1 MGRFCRTLVE
11 RVNNPALAE
20 VKMAGAGEMD
30 YEMKNPSEHL
40 NVDILRKLVRS
51 YLDLHQYNAALFW
64 ADKVVSLTNDNPK
77 DVYWLAQCMFHL
89 RQYHRAVHLI
99 QSKDLD
105 KTHPLCHYLTVRS
118 LLAAGGYSDA
128 LQLLT
133 IVENDNS
140 LSRTTRVI
148 SLDSPGDGTMDP
160 DCPAN
165 LQSSILFIKGQV
177 LEAMD
182 NRELAAD
189 CYRQA
194 LRSDV
199 YCYEAFDA
207 LVQHHMLSSWEEME
221 LLDSIPYS
229 EQCKTPAEAKFLR
242 QLYEIK
248 LNKYQG
254 PYQLAPRPLEIGTIT
269 SPNPTDQPFKA
280 KWALDISQ
288 SPCDPQKQPT
298 PQLLF
303 DNPDNL
309 VVKLLPTNLDVLVA
323 KAERLFYNCKFQSS
337 LKLTEEVLKK
347 DPHHSNCLC
356 VHIGCLVELKKSNQ
370 LFYLAHGL
378 VDLHPEMAISW
389 FAVGCYYYIIGK
401 SDPARRYLTKATV
414 LDRLFGPAWLAFG
427 HSFAAENEHDQ
438 AMSAYFK
445 ASQLMKGCHLPL
457 LYIGLECGLT
467 NSVMLADKFF
477 LQAQSIAPNDPFVM
491 HELGVIAF
499 QNQEYDRAEKHFEEA
514 LKLVRSIDD
523 SVAEKWEPLL
533 NNLGHVSRKRCKFA
547 EALDYHQQALVLRPL
562 NPSTFSAMG
571 YAHAMMG
578 NTLEAVDCFH
588 KALGLRRDD
597 TFSTTMLNNVIEQLI
612 DDTKPFQGAPEKLP
626 VFKGKKTPTSRVH
639 RIISYDDQ
647 NPDDSS
653 MNIDE
658 EGDSA
663 APIMG
668 ETANDSELINV
679 TAGSSASFEVEM
691 QDTSSQVLDKTSP

>member
-1 MGRFCRTLVE
+1 
-11 RVNNPALAE
+11 
-20 VKMAGAGEMD
+20 MAGAGEMD
-30 YEMKNPSEHL
+30 CEMKNINDQHV
-40 NVDILRKLVRS
+40 NIDTLRKLVRS

-64 ADKVVSLTNDNPK
+64 ADKVVSLSNDDPK

-99 QSKDLD
+99 RSKELD

-118 LLAAGGYSDA
+118 LLAASCYSDA

-133 IVENDNS
+133 MVENDNS
-140 LSRTTRVI
+140 LSRTTRNTSI
-148 SLDSPGDGTMDP
+148 DSMGDGMMYSE
-160 DCPAN
+160 CPAN
-165 LQSSILFIKGQV
+165 LQSSILFLKGQV

-194 LRSDV
+194 LRCDV
-199 YCYEAFDA
+199 FCYEAFEA
-207 LVQHHMLSSWEEME
+207 LIQHHMLSSWEEME

-229 EQCKTPAEAKFLR
+229 EQCSTPSEASFLR
-242 QLYEIK
+242 QLYETK

-254 PYQLAPRPLEIGTIT
+254 SPQQLSEIKSNKYPGQYPETPVSGAAP
-269 SPNPTDQPFKA
+269 SPSGSVFKG
-280 KWALDISQ
+280 KLALDISQ
-288 SPCDPQKQPT
+288 SSADSLKPVSRPVDSLP
-298 PQLLF
+298 
-303 DNPDNL
+303 NL
-309 VVKLLPTNLDVLVA
+309 VVKLMPQNLDVLVS
-323 KAERLFYNCKFQSS
+323 KAERLFYNCKFQHC
-337 LKLTEEVLKK
+337 LKLTEDVLKK
-347 DPHHSNCLC
+347 DPYHSSCLC

-370 LFYLAHGL
+370 LFYLAHRL

-467 NSVMLADKFF
+467 NSCKLADKFF
-477 LQAQSIAPNDPFVM
+477 LQAQNIAPQDPFVM

-499 QNQEYDRAEKHFEEA
+499 QNREYERAEKHFEDA

-533 NNLGHVSRKRCKFA
+533 NNLGHVSRKRCKFQM
-547 EALDYHQQALVLRPL
+547 ALEYHQQALVLRPL

-571 YAHAMMG
+571 YTHAMMG

-597 TFSTTMLNNVIEQLI
+597 TFSTTMLTYVIEQLV
-612 DDTKPFQGAPEKLP
+612 DDTQPFEGAPDKMP
-626 VFKGKKTPTSRVH
+626 VFRSKKGSSSRVH

-647 NPDDSS
+647 NPDDAS

-658 EGDSA
+658 ETDNV
-663 APIMG
+663 APISD
-668 ETANDSELINV
+668 TVNVSEIANV
-679 TAGSSASFEVEM
+679 TADSSTLSFEVEM
-691 QDTSSQVLDKTSP
+691 HDSSSQTLDKDSA

>member
-1 MGRFCRTLVE
+1 
-11 RVNNPALAE
+11 
-20 VKMAGAGEMD
+20 MAAAAAAAGEMD
-30 YEMKNPSEHL
+30 CEMKNINEL
-40 NVDILRKLVRS
+40 NVNIDTFRKLVRS

-64 ADKVVSLTNDNPK
+64 ADKVVSLSNDDPK

-99 QSKDLD
+99 RSRDLD
-105 KTHPLCHYLTVRS
+105 KAHPLCHYLTVRS
-118 LLAAGGYSDA
+118 LLAAGCFSEA

-133 IVENDNS
+133 IVENDTS
-140 LSRTTRVI
+140 LSQTARNFTI
-148 SLDSPGDGTMDP
+148 DSPSEGPVDP
-160 DCPAN
+160 DCPRN
-165 LQSSILFIKGQV
+165 LESSILFLKGQV

-182 NRELAAD
+182 NRELAAES
-189 CYRQA
+189 YRQA
-194 LRSDV
+194 LGCDV

-207 LVQHHMLSSWEEME
+207 LVQHHMLSSWEEMV

-229 EQCKTPAEAKFLR
+229 KQCSTPAEASFVR

-254 PYQLAPRPLEIGTIT
+254 PYPEGSHPSKTVAVPPSPSPGLALKGKL
-269 SPNPTDQPFKA
+269 S
-280 KWALDISQ
+280 LDISDDHTG
-288 SPCDPQKQPT
+288 SQKPT
-298 PQLLF
+298 STPLYAELQT
-303 DNPDNL
+303 NS
-309 VVKLLPTNLDVLVA
+309 VVKIMANNLDVLVS
-323 KAERLFYNCKFQSS
+323 KAERLFYNCKFQSC

-347 DPHHSNCLC
+347 DPYHSNCLS

-370 LFYLAHGL
+370 LFYLAHRL

-389 FAVGCYYYIIGK
+389 FAVGCYYYLIGK

-467 NSVMLADKFF
+467 NSVKLADKFF
-477 LQAQSIAPNDPFVM
+477 LQAQNIAPQDPFVM

-499 QNQEYDRAEKHFEEA
+499 QNQEYERAEKHFEDA

-533 NNLGHVSRKRCKFA
+533 NNLGHVSRKRGKFS
-547 EALDYHQQALVLRPL
+547 EALDYHQQALVLQPL
-562 NPSTFSAMG
+562 NSSTFSAMG

-597 TFSTTMLNNVIEQLI
+597 TFSTTMLNYVIEQLV
-612 DDTKPFQGAPEKLP
+612 DDPLPFEGAPEKMP
-626 VFKGKKTPTSRVH
+626 VFKSKKSTTP

-647 NPDDSS
+647 NPDESS
-653 MNIDE
+653 MNVDE
-658 EGDSA
+658 DVDGVTPA
-663 APIMG
+663 IMSD
-668 ETANDSELINV
+668 TPNASDLANV
-679 TAGSSASFEVEM
+679 TAGSSNLSFEVEM
-691 QDTSSQVLDKTSP
+691 QDTSSQTLDNTS